1 MVYNICML
9 NKSGNNRWY
18 VANKIF
24 TDNFIV
30 ASLIEFS
37 IMITALVDGLVVS
50 RLLAPGSMAS
60 FGLARPYFSII
71 AIFFG
76 FMTTGMQTLCSEK
89 IGRGDAKNFNRIF
102 FSAIFG
108 TSDYIRGLSIGLP
121 ATMLNAILLPAIQM
135 DSGKLVIRM
144 QDNCPRY
151 DAGKRLKALENAGQ
165 KEKMS
170 NLGSWLTQNFTDDVR
185 YIYSFECNIII
196 MEFKIT
202 KN

>member
-102 FSAIFG
+102 FSAF
-108 TSDYIRGLSIGLP
+108 YISGIISIGLP

-170 NLGSWLTQNFTDDVR
+170 NLGSWLTQNFADDVR

-202 KN
+202 KS

>member
-1 MVYNICML
+1 MLFLVYNICML

-102 FSAIFG
+102 FSAF
-108 TSDYIRGLSIGLP
+108 YISGIISIGQISLAP
-121 ATMLNAILLPAIQM
+121 QRCEHSHHRGHRCAIHRILRARDPKHEL
-135 DSGKLVIRM
+135 R
-144 QDNCPRY
+144 
-151 DAGKRLKALENAGQ
+151 AGE
-165 KEKMS
+165 
-170 NLGSWLTQNFTDDVR
+170 
-185 YIYSFECNIII
+185 
-196 MEFKIT
+196 
-202 KN
+202 